1 MEQCSACQTKAVSEI
16 KQCYSIAL
24 GILGLS
30 TLECRD
36 FICTLCLP
44 TMHTMHTNYEPAN
57 WMDEMQCVL
66 DACLECVYMQL
77 YHTIVQMLSVDV
89 RVHVRM

>member
-1 MEQCSACQTKAVSEI
+1 MLLHCFGH
-16 KQCYSIAL
+16 L
-24 GILGLS
+24 GAKHLARVLS

-36 FICTLCLP
+36 FVCTLCLP

-66 DACLECVYMQL
+66 DACLECVYMQV
-77 YHTIVQMLSVDV
+77 YHTIVQMFSVDV